1 MDKEFYKNGY
11 GISII
16 CNEFSYGG
24 RDGLFEIAVLI
35 GDEDNYEIC
44 YTTPIASDVIG
55 YLSPDEVNSIIGD
68 IKKLPSTL
76 EAISKNR
83 DLKIEDL
90 CG

>member
-1 MDKEFYKNGY
+1 
-11 GISII
+11 
-16 CNEFSYGG
+16 
-24 RDGLFEIAVLI
+24 VLI
-35 GDEDNYEIC
+35 GDEDMYELC

-55 YLSPDEVNSIIGD
+55 YLTSEEVNSIIED

-83 DLKIEDL
+83 DIKIEDL